1 MTDQASAFTWL
12 SPEKILALATEVEAS
27 GLAGDAA
34 RDELR
39 RRLAE
44 LQERRQQRWTE
55 EWLTDERRAR

>member
-12 SPEKILALATEVEAS
+12 SPEEILALVGEVEAS
-27 GLAGDAA
+27 GLEGDAA